1 MKDIAKIVVA
11 ILLII
16 VAWKILKGI
25 VGLLIGVAAVGLLIW
40 GGTKLLA
47 GPKS

>member
-16 VAWKILKGI
+16 IAWKIIKG
-25 VGLLIGVAAVGLLIW
+25 VFALLFFAAAAGLLIW
-40 GGTKLLA
+40 GGMRLLEA
-47 GPKS
+47 PKR